1 MSKTQSFSELLLE
14 CIDEGLSVLGNEPKQ
29 AVYHYLSSIHGL
41 DREQIPEKVDGFS
54 AGMRKA
60 LGSASKV
67 IERLILKKLFQRLGS
82 NFKETSN
89 LEFIDYVAEAKRR
102 FELTSA
108 RHNDPLDNQRS
119 KKGQVSGQ

>member
-1 MSKTQSFSELLLE
+1 MQSFSELLLE

-29 AVYHYLSSIHGL
+29 AVYQYFSSIHGL
-41 DREQIPEKVDGFS
+41 DREQIPEKVDEFS

-108 RHNDPLDNQRS
+108 RHNDPLDIQRS
-119 KKGQVSGQ
+119 KKGQVPGQ

>member
-1 MSKTQSFSELLLE
+1 MSKESFDDLLLE
-14 CIDEGLSVLGNEPKQ
+14 CIDEGLSVLGNEPKL
-29 AVYHYLSSIHGL
+29 AVYQYLSSIHSL
-41 DREQIPEKVDGFS
+41 DREQIPEKIDEFS

-89 LEFIDYVAEAKRR
+89 LEFVDYVIDAKRR
-102 FELTSA
+102 FEFSSA
-108 RHNDPLDNQRS
+108 KRNDALDNLRS
-119 KKGQVSGQ
+119 KKGQVPSQ